1 MWFWLAFCSAIT
13 GAVEITLNKKVLNK
27 VSATVL
33 TWSLFTLSLP
43 LIAYFAIKNG
53 LPSLNQ
59 MFFLGVVASSL
70 TFIFSKTISN
80 ETIKNNS
87 VSKVFP
93 LAAFNGFF
101 TYIFGLL
108 FLSES
113 LRLVP
118 VIGLFLTIIGSYI
131 LNADQAKEDLLKP
144 LKLLFTNKS
153 YLLFL
158 FAIMLNALT
167 AIFDKIGIN
176 NTQPINAAFTL
187 LVEDMI
193 MIVILTAYL
202 FKKEHK
208 KWFKEFKDNF
218 VILLANG
225 LTYGISTL
233 LVFSAFT
240 GGPIAL
246 VLGIKRLQIFFVLI
260 FSYLFLRDKP
270 TRYSWIAA
278 IVMSLGTLMIKLG

>member
-87 VSKVFP
+87 VSKVFS
-93 LAAFNGFF
+93 LTAFNGFF